1 MATTCRMSTPAAMD
15 TLRRRIPF
23 KLDREEE
30 IYEDVVLDEQRGF
43 ISMHTTIDLMFCPEQ
58 DEVID
63 RLRKENDVVNRR
75 YSIVLKVVVS
85 ISFFLYVSEHSG
97 RLHLT
102 QLRQLVTFKHNP
114 LLAIYP
120 IRGPEPSIPLPAIFT
135 ILSLFIHLNL
145 ILLFSSG
152 GIRPLPYQLLYS
164 LSAVAPTLSLCLQKP
179 WQITLWWCI
188 TPLMVY
194 LNQTVMD
201 AFQQS
206 IQGIA
211 DLEQMKY
218 TAPGA

>member
-1 MATTCRMSTPAAMD
+1 MD

-23 KLDREEE
+23 KLEGDSEE
-30 IYEDVVLDEQRGF
+30 IYDNVVLDEQQQEE
-43 ISMHTTIDLMFCPEQ
+43 I
-58 DEVID
+58 ID
-63 RLRKENDVVNRR
+63 RLRKENDVVNWR
-75 YSIVLKVVVS
+75 YSIALKIVVALS
-85 ISFFLYVSEHSG
+85 FIS
-97 RLHLT
+97 
-102 QLRQLVTFKHNP
+102 QLVSFTNNP

-120 IRGPEPSIPLPAIFT
+120 IRGPEPSIPLPGVFT

-145 ILLFSSG
+145 ALLFSSG
-152 GIRPLPYQLLYS
+152 KIRPLPYQLLYT
-164 LSAVAPTLSLCLQKP
+164 LSAVAPTLSLFLQKP
-179 WQITLWWCI
+179 WQITVWWCI